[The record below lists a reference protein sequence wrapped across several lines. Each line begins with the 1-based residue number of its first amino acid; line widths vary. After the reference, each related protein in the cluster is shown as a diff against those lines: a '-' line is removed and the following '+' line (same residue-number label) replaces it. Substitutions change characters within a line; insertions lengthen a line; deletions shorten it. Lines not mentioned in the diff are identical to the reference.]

1 MQLGL
6 TIVFSLVASLISAIT
21 LVPLFFKMYQ
31 PQQKEDLK
39 INHLLDIIKE
49 KYDHIHLQTPK
60 GKKEIIKSHAEKQGK
75 SLNAFVNEAIDNQ
88 MERDDMESNQ

>member
-1 MQLGL
+1 MNEKKKRNQ
-6 TIVFSLVASLISAIT
+6 
-21 LVPLFFKMYQ
+21 
-31 PQQKEDLK
+31 
-39 INHLLDIIKE
+39 E

-88 MERDDMESNQ
+88 IERDEQE